1 MDNSSRRRQA
11 WAASLD
17 SGRASVRWF
26 RFWVPAEGET
36 LRMGKTVFICA
47 LIGILVGLMS
57 IWFFSMIEWVRVYS
71 LEAFGHLIA
80 PVTSGESA
88 VAHPPEIHYTL
99 LNQLWP
105 GGELWGMTVPSLG
118 EIFAGLIR
126 LILPGTG
133 AVLAWY
139 VAHRFAPS
147 AAGHGTDTVIGAYH
161 HSATNLPVAVA
172 PVKVIA
178 SSLVIGS
185 GGSAGAEGPITQIG
199 AVCGTFIARLFK
211 LSVYEQR
218 ILLAAGMAA
227 GIGAIFRSPMAGA
240 LFAAEVLYRGF
251 DLDGDVLIPSMV
263 ASTISYM
270 TYACAFGWDP
280 VFSTPQEF
288 FNSPVKFIFYAAL
301 AFLIAA
307 AVRFNI
313 LFFRQTEIY
322 FHRLRLKPWMKPM
335 IGGLLVGLTG
345 LCFPQ
350 ILSSGYGYIQETL
363 RSNGEV
369 LSSAAF
375 DSSCINII
383 LLFFLLAL
391 LKSVCTAFTVGSGGS
406 GGMLGPSLFSGAM
419 YGAFLGMAFSMLF
432 PSLGI
437 SVANFAMLGMAGYL
451 TAAVRTPLA
460 AILMV
465 SEFTGNHNLLIPAM
479 WVCGLSFLLTP
490 GWTLYKSQVRD
501 RDSSPAHQQ
510 RHESL
515 PHDVAIRVKN
525 PPHRRRKKQ
534 KPGAPQQQV
543 PHGSN

>member
-1 MDNSSRRRQA
+1 MSNSSRRRQA

-47 LIGILVGLMS
+47 LIGLLVGLMS

-71 LEAFGHLIA
+71 LETFGHLIP
-80 PVTSGESA
+80 PVTAGESA
-88 VAHPPEIHYTL
+88 MVHPPEIHYTL

-105 GGELWGMTVPSLG
+105 GGTLWGLRIPSLG
-118 EIFAGLIR
+118 DIFAGLCCFV
-126 LILPGTG
+126 LPGAG
-133 AVLAWY
+133 AFLAWY

-147 AAGHGTDTVIGAYH
+147 AAGHGTDTVIAAYH
-161 HSATNLPVAVA
+161 HSATDLPIAVA

-199 AVCGTFIARLFK
+199 AVCGTFVARIFK
-211 LSVYEQR
+211 LSVYERR

-288 FNSPVKFIFYAAL
+288 FNSPVKFFFYAAL

-313 LFFRQTEIY
+313 LFFRQTEIF
-322 FHRLRLKPWMKPM
+322 FHRLRWKPWMKPLT
-335 IGGLLVGLTG
+335 GGLIVGFIG
-345 LCFPQ
+345 LFFPQ

-369 LSSAAF
+369 LISQHFNSSHV
-375 DSSCINII
+375 IG
-383 LLFFLLAL
+383 LFFLLAL
-391 LKSVCTAFTVGSGGS
+391 LKSVSTSFTVGSGGS

-419 YGAFLGMAFSMLF
+419 YGAFLGALFSWLF
-432 PSLGI
+432 PDLGI
-437 SVANFAMLGMAGYL
+437 SIANFAMLGMAGYL

-501 RDSSPAHQQ
+501 RDSSPAHRN

-515 PHDVAIRVKN
+515 PHDVAVRVKN
-525 PPHRRRKKQ
+525 PPRRRRQKK
-534 KPGAPQQQV
+534 GAASQQQE